1 MESAMTTEVATTIF
15 TTSPDVKYAM
25 SEAALIAGLSGAS
38 EYMRI
43 AAQFL
48 VENKRLPAEFVGM
61 RAIMK
66 TGRPRKV
73 AAAADS

>member
-1 MESAMTTEVATTIF
+1 MPTEPKTIFSTTEE
-15 TTSPDVKYAM
+15 VKYAM
-25 SEAALIAGLSGAS
+25 SEAALKAGLSGAS

-48 VENKRLPAEFVGM
+48 VEHQRLPSEFVGM

-66 TGRPRKV
+66 TGRKRKV
-73 AAAADS
+73 QAAEARA